1 MKATLIGRVN
11 HDAMG
16 FQQLW
21 KLDPPL
27 TTNEKQIDH
36 VVTSEIDSSFGC
48 ECLVFPS
55 DSTGVVLDWG
65 EIGGG
70 EYLSDEEALEKIG
83 YLI

>member
-11 HDAMG
+11 RDAMG

-27 TTNEKQIDH
+27 TANEKQIDH

-70 EYLSDEEALEKIG
+70 EYLSAEEALEKIG
-83 YLI
+83 YSI